1 LPAAATIAPRGTYP
15 RAQMCEYPVDH
26 LDVYDGPGRDKM
38 LTEQIDFARRAVERK
53 SWSRAGMPM

>member
-1 LPAAATIAPRGTYP
+1 
-15 RAQMCEYPVDH
+15 